1 MFLHLHDTRYAR
13 SQGTDGL
20 LVVALE
26 DDSRMAE
33 PFEVL
38 NDEVSAILLL
48 VVALLRDHVSQHV
61 LGHHATDDDTF
72 DHFASSSRFSKLLLA
87 KLICSEL

>member
-1 MFLHLHDTRYAR
+1 
-13 SQGTDGL
+13 
-20 LVVALE
+20 
-26 DDSRMAE
+26 MAE

-61 LGHHATDDDTF
+61 FGHHATDNDTF

-87 KLICSEL
+87 KLICSELQFVAPTHALGSDEIVVHPHYGD